1 MKPRGVVHGA
11 FLITL
16 ATLLVRVLGAVY
28 RPVVQRL
35 FAPWDGMSGDAGLGL
50 ANAPMAA
57 YQIILAFSSVGF
69 NVAISKLV
77 AERLARHD
85 IAGARRIFRLS
96 FQAMAA
102 LGFVLALVF
111 WFGADTMARWP
122 GWPEAAG
129 GFRAMAPG
137 LFIVALVAAYRGVFQ
152 GFQVM
157 EPNAYSQVIEQV
169 LRVATGMVLVA
180 VLAPISVAKGAAGF
194 NFGDTAGAAAALL
207 YLWWLYRRR
216 GRLLWDQAARV
227 GAEQGAETAARQS
240 WRVAKSGE
248 STWSLLVSIFRVALP
263 IALISAILPLMQY
276 VDTLVV
282 PRRLLVMGITDESVQ
297 QAAIGA
303 LGNSL
308 GLIYLPGIFS
318 SALYVA
324 LLPAVAASA
333 AEGDPGRIRARA
345 SSGYRFTA
353 LVAVPATIGLYVLAR
368 EIYGAFYHGSGYEV
382 LAAMAVAPFFMM
394 MQQTSSAILQ
404 GMGQVGLPVR
414 NLLFGA
420 ALKLAL
426 TWVLTA
432 NPAFGIRGAAYATVA
447 GFIVPGVLNMLDAT
461 RLIRGSFD
469 WIGTIVKP
477 GLAAAGMAAGLF
489 ALRPTVAGLV
499 HSIWT
504 GGPGAAFWLQL
515 GVLIPLGALLY
526 GLLLIWLGGVTRHDL
541 ELVPFVGGKLARLLQ
556 RIGLVR

>member
-1 MKPRGVVHGA
+1 MRPRGVVHGA

-16 ATLLVRVLGAVY
+16 ATLIVRVLGAVY
-28 RPVVQRL
+28 RPVAQRL

-50 ANAPMAA
+50 AHAPMAA

-77 AERLARHD
+77 AERLARND
-85 IAGARRIFRLS
+85 AAGAKRVFRLS
-96 FQAMAA
+96 FQAMAV
-102 LGFVLALVF
+102 LGLVLALLF
-111 WFGADTMARWP
+111 WFGADTMAAWP

-137 LFIVALVAAYRGVFQ
+137 LFIVSLVAAYRGVFQ

-169 LRVATGMVLVA
+169 LRVATGIVLVA
-180 VLAPISVAKGAAGF
+180 VLAPVSVARGAAGF

-207 YLWWLYRRR
+207 YLAWLYRTR
-216 GRLLWDQAARV
+216 GHSLWEQAQKDKPWRDAVRTEPTWQLL
-227 GAEQGAETAARQS
+227 G
-240 WRVAKSGE
+240 
-248 STWSLLVSIFRVALP
+248 SIVRVALP

-276 VDTLVV
+276 VDSLVV
-282 PRRLLVMGITDESVQ
+282 PRRLLAMGMTDESVQ
-297 QAAIGA
+297 QAAVGA

-308 GLIYLPGIFS
+308 GLVYLPGIFS

-324 LLPAVAASA
+324 LLPAVAASVA
-333 AEGDPGRIRARA
+333 AGDPARIRARA
-345 SSGYRFTA
+345 SAGYRFTA
-353 LVAVPATIGLYVLAR
+353 LIAIPATIGLFVLAR
-368 EIYGAFYHGSGYEV
+368 EIYGAFYHGTGYEV
-382 LAAMAVAPFFMM
+382 LQVMAFAPFFMM

-404 GMGQVGLPVR
+404 GMGRVGLPVR
-414 NLLFGA
+414 NLLLGA
-420 ALKLAL
+420 ALKLGL

-432 NPAFGIRGAAYATVA
+432 NPAFGIRGAAIATVA
-447 GFIVPGVLNMLDAT
+447 GFVVPGVLNMLDAT

-469 WIGTIVKP
+469 WIDTLAKP
-477 GLAAAGMAAGLF
+477 GLAAVGMAVGLLALRPSVAGLF
-489 ALRPTVAGLV
+489 A
-499 HSIWT
+499 S
-504 GGPGAAFWLQL
+504 FWLQL

-526 GLLLIWLGGVTRHDL
+526 GLLLIWLGGVTRADI
-541 ELVPFVGGKLARLLQ
+541 ELLPFVGGALARLLA